1 MTQQPERWYKTVKTV
16 CGKALLP
23 AHSFFMG
30 KIANGESVGV
40 FMRSTVKRQSGQAD
54 VCVMAG
60 TAAHTVFVV
69 LFMTEIHAKTRRNG
83 GKTIKIYE
91 YTYMEKIYN
100 IFK

>member
-1 MTQQPERWYKTVKTV
+1 
-16 CGKALLP
+16 
-23 AHSFFMG
+23 
-30 KIANGESVGV
+30 
-40 FMRSTVKRQSGQAD
+40 MRSAVKRKSGQAD

-69 LFMTEIHAKTRRNG
+69 LFMTEIHAKTRQNG

-100 IFK
+100 INKVNFLLIFTENWCRILLFDVHLAAK